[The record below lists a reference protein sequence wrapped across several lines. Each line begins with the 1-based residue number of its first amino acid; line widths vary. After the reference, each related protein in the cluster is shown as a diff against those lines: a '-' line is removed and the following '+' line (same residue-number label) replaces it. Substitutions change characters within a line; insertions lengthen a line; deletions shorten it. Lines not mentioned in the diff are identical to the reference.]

1 MTITYSRIVVIVAGF
16 VRTVIGCCRWCFA
29 LLLQINCQQLSSD
42 CLFVL
47 LLLLLIAC
55 RCCRCCLFW
64 DYNKNK
70 KQNKIKVALNLSGC
84 GKMMWCTLSL
94 SSLVHGNVVHVFC
107 SNPAFASLH
116 LTLVFQNKKNFHS
129 ELELELEG
137 TKWSHAKAC
146 HAFIFDLTT
155 SEINLKALQKR
166 KADAG

>member
-1 MTITYSRIVVIVAGF
+1 MS
-16 VRTVIGCCRWCFA
+16 
-29 LLLQINCQQLSSD
+29 LLPM
-42 CLFVL
+42 LFVL
-47 LLLLLIAC
+47 RLQQ
-55 RCCRCCLFW
+55 
-64 DYNKNK
+64 KQ
-70 KQNKIKVALNLSGC
+70 KQNKIKVALNLSGW

-94 SSLVHGNVVHVFC
+94 SSLVHGNVVHVFFC

-129 ELELELEG
+129 ELELELELEG

-166 KADAG
+166 KADAGSCFLC